1 MTRGVGGQSPANVT
15 HNLKG
20 IDFPAKKADLIQ
32 QAKDNGAESDVL
44 DAIEAMP
51 ERDYET
57 MADVM
62 EAYGEA
68 ERQEPESAS
77 PR

>member
-20 IDFPAKKADLIQ
+20 IDFPAKKADLIEH
-32 QAKDNGAESDVL
+32 AKKNGAETDVL

-51 ERDYET
+51 ERDYES

-68 ERQEPESAS
+68 DTAS
-77 PR
+77 P